1 MTAALIALA
10 LLAGVLLGFWVGYQV
25 GRDREYSRAWGESMR
40 GQQ

>member
-1 MTAALIALA
+1 MIAALICVA
-10 LLAGVLLGFWVGYQV
+10 LLAGIGLGYWVGYQV